1 VIHASTVTEQLH
13 AWNGT
18 QEKKMEREQEDALRI
33 HGL

>member
-1 VIHASTVTEQLH
+1 MHASAAIELH

-33 HGL
+33 HDL